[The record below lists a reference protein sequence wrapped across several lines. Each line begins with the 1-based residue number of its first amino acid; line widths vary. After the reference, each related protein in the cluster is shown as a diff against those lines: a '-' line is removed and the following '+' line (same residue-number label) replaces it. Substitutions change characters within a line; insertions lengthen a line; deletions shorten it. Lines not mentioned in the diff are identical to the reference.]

1 MSIFKNLLKIAF
13 FATIFVILSACHQ
26 KTDHDKTI
34 KVGTIAGPETELM
47 ETAKDVA
54 QKQYKLMVS
63 IIPFSD
69 YVMPNEALAD
79 GSIDANMFQTTP
91 YLNAAIKSQGYKL
104 VIAGKTFVYPMGL
117 YSKKI
122 TKLGDLK
129 DGAVVA
135 IPNDPSN
142 EARALLLLQKAELIT
157 LKPGADV
164 QATLAD
170 IVTNP
175 KKLVFKEIEAAQ
187 LPRTLP
193 DVDMAAINTNYAMI
207 AGLMPSKDAL
217 FIETTDSPYVNLVV
231 IRAGMEND
239 PRVKELVEALH
250 SQPVLDKAKELF
262 KDQAIPGWK

>member
-1 MSIFKNLLKIAF
+1 MSIFKSLLKIVF
-13 FATIFVILSACHQ
+13 FTAIFTILSACQ
-26 KTDHDKTI
+26 PKTDNNKTL

-54 QKQYKLMVS
+54 QKQYKLTIA

-91 YLNAAIKSQGYKL
+91 YLNAAIKAQGYKL

-129 DGAVVA
+129 NGAVIA

-142 EARALLLLQKAELIT
+142 EARALMLLQKAELIT

-170 IVTNP
+170 IATNP
-175 KKLVFKEIEAAQ
+175 KNLVFKEIEAAQ

-193 DVDMAAINTNYAMI
+193 DVDLAAINTNYAMI

-217 FIETTDSPYVNLVV
+217 IIESTDSRFFPLTASKTLFCAAII
-231 IRAGMEND
+231 IRKEFTAIFAGSSCD
-239 PRVKELVEALH
+239 
-250 SQPVLDKAKELF
+250 
-262 KDQAIPGWK
+262 